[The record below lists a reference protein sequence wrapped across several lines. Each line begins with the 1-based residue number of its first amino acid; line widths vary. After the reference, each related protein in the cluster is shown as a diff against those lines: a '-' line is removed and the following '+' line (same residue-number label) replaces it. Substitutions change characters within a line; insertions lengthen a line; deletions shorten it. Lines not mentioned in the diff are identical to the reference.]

1 MRVTKFLIYL
11 SLLGVITSLLGI
23 RFPVM
28 LPLTFGYDIL
38 LAGAMIA
45 DFFLTS
51 KPSQTLVCERH
62 LAEQLSLGTHNR
74 ISITASLRGGINEF
88 VASGARYRFLIRD
101 DPPQDFTIEGDI
113 ERAVVLTAAHRE
125 ENIEYTVTP
134 HRQGDYR
141 FGDIYALVT
150 GPLRL
155 ISRFER
161 LDTASDVKVYP
172 NLQETEKYD
181 LLARKGLL
189 MQVGIRSLR
198 IRGTGSEFES
208 LRDYV
213 IGDEYRKIDWPA
225 TARRNKLISR
235 QYNVEKAQNIVL
247 VIDCGRNMLQP
258 VQKMTKLDFIINTAL
273 MLGYVAASQ
282 DDKVGLVIFDAE
294 MRTFIPPAKGK
305 AQIFRLLSALYNV
318 TAQMVESDYRAGFL
332 EVAARWRRRS
342 LVVFFTDLVDP
353 ESSAEILNAIAMV
366 EKRHKVLC
374 VTVSDPTILA
384 AASSV
389 PTTEAEVYRKSVA
402 LQVLQERKSAIS
414 LLKRRNVWTID
425 SPPENL
431 SADLIN
437 HYLELKARSGI

>member
-1 MRVTKFLIYL
+1 MRVTKLLIFLCLFGIL
-11 SLLGVITSLLGI
+11 TCLLGI
-23 RFPVM
+23 KFPV
-28 LPLTFGYDIL
+28 LVSATVYYDVL

-45 DFFLTS
+45 DFFLTP
-51 KPSQTLVCERH
+51 KPSQTISISRR
-62 LAEQLSLGTHNR
+62 LADNLSLGTHNR
-74 ISITASLRGGINEF
+74 VGVTASLLGERTRAIKRTF
-88 VASGARYRFLIRD
+88 VVRD
-101 DPPQDFTIEGDI
+101 EVPESFTLDG
-113 ERAVVLTAAHRE
+113 ERQQVLTFNGIDRDATM
-125 ENIEYTVTP
+125 EYTVTP
-134 HRQGDYR
+134 HRQGDYT
-141 FGDIYALVT
+141 FGDIYVMVT

-155 ISRFER
+155 IDRMERFDR
-161 LDTASDVKVYP
+161 TTTVKVYP

-213 IGDEYRKIDWPA
+213 VGDEYRKIDWPA
-225 TARRNKLISR
+225 TARRNKLITR

-247 VIDCGRNMLQP
+247 VLDCGRNMLQP

-282 DDKVGLVIFDAE
+282 EDKVGLVIFDAE
-294 MRTFIPPAKGK
+294 VRTFIPPAKGK
-305 AQIFRLLSALYNV
+305 AQVFRLLSSLYNV
-318 TAQMVESDYRAGFL
+318 TARMVESDYRTGFL
-332 EVAARWRRRS
+332 ELAARWRRRS

-353 ESSAEILNAIAMV
+353 QSSSEILSAIAMV
-366 EKRHKVLC
+366 EKRHRVLC

-384 AASSV
+384 AASSD
-389 PTTEAEVYRKSVA
+389 PQTEAEAYRKAVA
-402 LQVLQERKSAIS
+402 LQVLQERRSAIS

-425 SPPENL
+425 SPPESL